1 MLLLIVIMIAAL
13 IVAYLAVTQMGSQG
27 IGKKRMEEPQIEQQD
42 PVNAAQDVVDA
53 INERMQQDPVNA
65 AQDVEDA
72 INQRQQEALE
82 GLGLEDP

>member
-1 MLLLIVIMIAAL
+1 MNSKGKGSGLFLIVIMIAAL

-27 IGKKRMEEPQIEQQD
+27 IGKKRMEETQIEQQD

-53 INERMQQDPVNA
+53 IN
-65 AQDVEDA
+65 
-72 INQRQQEALE
+72 QRQQEALE

>member
-1 MLLLIVIMIAAL
+1 MNSKGKGSGLFVIVIMIAAL

-27 IGKKRMEEPQIEQQD
+27 IGKKRMEETQIEQQD

-53 INERMQQDPVNA
+53 IN
-65 AQDVEDA
+65 
-72 INQRQQEALE
+72 QRQQEALE